1 MVSSSELACRISLSR
16 YVDATLGRVKIAALE
31 KAMIELFD
39 KLVSF
44 LSANLLLGIA
54 GTLAT
59 LVSVVALVFVL
70 RRNIGPGSRTLAPDK
85 VSDEDVER
93 RTDEIVRLLIKK
105 DFLKDLVST
114 YLEQQADK
122 PRFT

>member
-1 MVSSSELACRISLSR
+1 M
-16 YVDATLGRVKIAALE
+16 AALE

-44 LSANLLLGIA
+44 LSANLGIA

>member
-1 MVSSSELACRISLSR
+1 M
-16 YVDATLGRVKIAALE
+16 AALE